1 MTTLKTLGC
10 IALATS
16 SAQIFAAEFEF
27 DRPGTGFGTST
38 TPVGRLAWEQSLP
51 TASYVKSGNETTTSL
66 NADMLLRTGLTDSL
80 ELQLGWDGPAWSKT
94 KTADVSSEQDGL
106 GDVSIGLKKAIDLQD
121 DKLSLAV
128 LAQAVIATGNSEFS
142 NRNDI
147 YTLGSTVAYQ
157 YNDDVDTSISMF
169 YEWQDSHWAITAVPT
184 LQYQIAGDWSGFSE
198 LVYRKAEGQD
208 NEYGLGTGVMYALNE
223 RTQLDASVG
232 VDLEGSARSYNA
244 GLGVSFLF

>member
-169 YEWQDSHWAITAVPT
+169 YKWQDSHWAITAVPT